1 VIKFFRVVSRY
12 SPAAQQ
18 RILTNLRLLNDL
30 STFLTIAD
38 VTQLKSSYTAC
49 FQLNKCHI

>member
-1 VIKFFRVVSRY
+1 MYLRITVLQINRLLHFFRVVSRY

-18 RILTNLRLLNDL
+18 RLLTNLELLNDL

-38 VTQLKSSYTAC
+38 V
-49 FQLNKCHI
+49 I

>member
-1 VIKFFRVVSRY
+1 MTFFFRVVSRY

-18 RILTNLRLLNDL
+18 RLLTNLKLLNDL

-38 VTQLKSSYTAC
+38 V
-49 FQLNKCHI
+49 I